1 MLSLV
6 SIKMYLYWLNM
17 MLHIGRATK
26 MLHLKCMKSR
36 IGRFQPLPLS
46 SQSLVTLKLLHTF
59 FTNKTTKDITT
70 VSILFT
76 AAGSITNISMQL
88 WFLEQTQRIRINT
101 RYLSF
106 KHEQL
111 FNYLHESSCEIQS
124 ETIMSKAF
132 LKRCNFL
139 KRLQWSDPVSA
150 APNE

>member
-1 MLSLV
+1 
-6 SIKMYLYWLNM
+6 M

-88 WFLEQTQRIRINT
+88 PQLRNQILLIFKNMRVSRDKGVRDDTNLE
-101 RYLSF
+101 
-106 KHEQL
+106 
-111 FNYLHESSCEIQS
+111 
-124 ETIMSKAF
+124 
-132 LKRCNFL
+132 
-139 KRLQWSDPVSA
+139 
-150 APNE
+150 